1 MKQLLMN
8 DYTLMLESDKKAKN
22 IITIVVL
29 FAIFL
34 IVCELYIL
42 IISK

>member
-34 IVCELYIL
+34 NCMRTLYIDN
-42 IISK
+42 